1 MHGLIERL
9 AGLVNSNSELLRTTI
24 FKIVPMMNP
33 DGVVFGNFRTSLLG
47 VDLNRNFH
55 REEEL
60 LFPEVVALK
69 RLGC

>member
-24 FKIVPMMNP
+24 FNIVPMMIP